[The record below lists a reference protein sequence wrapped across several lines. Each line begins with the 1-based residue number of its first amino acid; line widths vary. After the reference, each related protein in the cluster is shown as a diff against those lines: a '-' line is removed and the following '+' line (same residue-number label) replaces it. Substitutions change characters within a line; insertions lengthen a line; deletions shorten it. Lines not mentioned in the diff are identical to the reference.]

1 MPLHITVPSIRP
13 DGLQLEEKRDYQRR
27 LWRVE
32 RWAWGVFIAIVLA
45 AALGLTG
52 SGGLLA
58 HGTVELGSGTVD
70 YPRIGRWQT
79 GETLVI
85 RFPRGP
91 AERSL
96 TLGPQ
101 FDESFKIGDVR
112 PRPTKVEAGPDG
124 EIMHFSLDRGGPAQ
138 VAIHVTALRTGIA
151 RYHAGI
157 DGGAPQE
164 LVTFILP

>member
-1 MPLHITVPSIRP
+1 MPPHATVPIIRP

-32 RWAWGVFIAIVLA
+32 RWAWGVFIAVILA

-52 SGGLLA
+52 SGGLFA
-58 HGTVELGSGTVD
+58 HGAVALDGGTID

-85 RFPRGP
+85 RFPKGP
-91 AERSL
+91 AERSI
-96 TLGPQ
+96 TLGSQ
-101 FDESFKIGDVR
+101 FDEAFKIDDVR
-112 PRPTKVEAGPDG
+112 PRPSKMEAGPDG
-124 EIMHFSLDRGGPAQ
+124 ETMHFSLDRGGPAQ
-138 VAIHVTALRTGIA
+138 VAINITALRAGIA